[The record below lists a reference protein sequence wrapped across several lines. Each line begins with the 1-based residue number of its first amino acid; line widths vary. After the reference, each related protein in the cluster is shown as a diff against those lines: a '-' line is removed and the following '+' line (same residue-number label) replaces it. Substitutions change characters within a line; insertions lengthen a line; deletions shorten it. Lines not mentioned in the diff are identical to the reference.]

1 VPTPHSPDY
10 WSEVETWSRDRI
22 EAFQLQALQ
31 RQLAYVECN
40 GAWYQRSWAELGF
53 ESGDLRTLE
62 DLRGLPMVRKSDFVA
77 SLDAEPPWSEM
88 LAAPLDEVTRVHFS
102 SGTTS
107 APTPVCWTAADL
119 DRWADLYARS
129 AYSQGVRRHD
139 VYQSLFGYAWFVGG
153 LGVTNAY
160 AQIGCTVIPG
170 GSSET
175 ERQIDV
181 METYGTTAVSGTPSF
196 MLHLAE
202 TAERLGRPLTGNA
215 VRRIQVGGEPGG
227 AIPETRAF
235 IEERWGAKVFD
246 GYGSLEF
253 QPIAWECEHQ
263 TGGHLAEDFALAE
276 VVDAETGEP
285 VPDGTPGVLVLT
297 HLDKQATPFV
307 RWWTGDVVVRST
319 EPCSCGR
326 TLARLPGGVIGRGDD
341 MLVVRGVNLFPS
353 SVENLIRA
361 TPGATGE
368 HLIVLDDDVTDSRTG
383 YLTGIKV
390 RVEVEAGREEET
402 AAYLTKAIRA
412 ELTVRAMV
420 EPVRHG
426 SLERS
431 THKSK
436 RVVRTT
442 S

>member
-1 VPTPHSPDY
+1 MADPGPADY
-10 WSEVETWSRDRI
+10 WSDVETWSRDRI
-22 EAFQLQALQ
+22 ESFQLEALK
-31 RQLAYVECN
+31 RQLAYVGKHSDYYRQRWADTGFD
-40 GAWYQRSWAELGF
+40 GADLQGF
-53 ESGDLRTLE
+53 E
-62 DLRGLPMVRKSDFVA
+62 DLRRLPMVKKSDYVE
-77 SLDAEPPWSEM
+77 SLAQDPPWGTA
-88 LAAPLDEVTRVHFS
+88 LAAPLDDVVRVHFS

-107 APTPVCWTAADL
+107 SPTPVCWTQADL

-139 VYQSLFGYAWFVGG
+139 VYQALFGYAWFVGG

-160 AQIGCTVIPG
+160 AKIGCTVLPG

-181 METYGTTAVSGTPSF
+181 MARYGTTAVSGTPSF

-202 TAERLGRPLTGNA
+202 TAEKLGKPLTGNK
-215 VRRIQVGGEPGG
+215 VTRIQVGGEPGG

-263 TGGHLAEDFALAE
+263 TGGHLAEDFAFVE
-276 VVDAETGEP
+276 VVDADTGDP

-307 RWWTGDVVVRST
+307 RWWTGDVVVRDST
-319 EPCSCGR
+319 PCSCGR
-326 TLARLPGGVIGRGDD
+326 TLSRLPGGVIGRGDD

-353 SVENLIRA
+353 SVENLVRA
-361 TPGATGE
+361 APGTAGE
-368 HLIVLDDDVTDSRTG
+368 HLIILDKDVTDPQTG

-390 RVEVEAGREEET
+390 RVEVEDGAPEDT
-402 AAYLTKAIRA
+402 AAQLAKTIRA
-412 ELTVRAMV
+412 ELTVRAIV
-420 EPVRHG
+420 EPVPVG

-436 RVVRTT
+436 RVVRDL
-442 S
+442 